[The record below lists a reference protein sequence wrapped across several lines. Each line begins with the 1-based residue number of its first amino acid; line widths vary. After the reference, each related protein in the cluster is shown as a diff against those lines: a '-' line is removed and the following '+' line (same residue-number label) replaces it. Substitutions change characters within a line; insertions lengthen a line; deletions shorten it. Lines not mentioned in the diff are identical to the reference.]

1 MNFIGCMGKP
11 FKFARKLYRVLLW
24 VQGVYTALTTLWG
37 LVDIDS
43 FMAVTDPKTDVW
55 LVKTVSAVL
64 LALGLTLITYALVR
78 SHTLPAIV
86 LSGLTSAGLAIIDF
100 YYSGRRV
107 ISPIHALDSVVEVLF
122 ALGWLYL
129 LIPC

>member
-1 MNFIGCMGKP
+1 MGKP

-43 FMAVTDPKTDVW
+43 FMAVTAPKTDVW

-64 LALGLTLITYALVR
+64 LALGLTLITHALVR
-78 SHTLPAIV
+78 AHPSRL
-86 LSGLTSAGLAIIDF
+86 
-100 YYSGRRV
+100 
-107 ISPIHALDSVVEVLF
+107 
-122 ALGWLYL
+122 
-129 LIPC
+129 